1 MQFTEFYIQI
11 DTNGDPVSGYAFIDP
26 INIFYVM
33 GNTWDF
39 TNEELAAQGFAP
51 VLNSR
56 WSGPPNGDSNV
67 DREMGEIVKND
78 DGTFTQLW
86 IENEISI
93 AEKRVRF
100 MDRTRFNLLYQ
111 SDWTQ
116 AVDSPLSAEKK
127 AAWAEYRQALR
138 DLPSTVNWE
147 TITSGAEIVWPLLP
161 GVTIPDPGTPL
172 PTEEE

>member
-1 MQFTEFYIQI
+1 MQLDEFYIQI
-11 DTNGDPVSGYAFIDP
+11 DSNGDPISGWAFIDP
-26 INIFYVM
+26 INIFYLM
-33 GNTWDF
+33 DNTWDF
-39 TNEELAAQGFAP
+39 TNEELTARGFAP
-51 VLNSR
+51 VINSR
-56 WSGPPNGDSNV
+56 WKGPPNGDSNI

-86 IENEISI
+86 IENEIPI

-138 DLPSTVNWE
+138 DLPVTVNWE
-147 TITSGAEIVWPLLP
+147 TITSSADVVWPLLP

-172 PTEEE
+172 PTEE